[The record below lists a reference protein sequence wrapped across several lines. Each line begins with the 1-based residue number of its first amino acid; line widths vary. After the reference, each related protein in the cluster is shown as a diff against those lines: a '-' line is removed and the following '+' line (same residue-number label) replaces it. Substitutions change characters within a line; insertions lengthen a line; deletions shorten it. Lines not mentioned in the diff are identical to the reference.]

1 LSDVLPHLNGLF
13 NAIIALLLLAALR
26 AIRRGDRERHR
37 RLMLSATAVGL
48 VFVVGYVLQTWL
60 EGGHRRFPGHDSV
73 RTLFVVILV
82 SHTALSV
89 LLVPL
94 LVATLRFALR
104 GRVEQHRRLAHVTF
118 PIWLYVAVTGVAIYA
133 MNRHV
138 RPIGEPDD
146 RPPGITSRVEGR
158 PYSAR

>member
-1 LSDVLPHLNGLF
+1 
-13 NAIIALLLLAALR
+13 
-26 AIRRGDRERHR
+26 
-37 RLMLSATAVGL
+37 MLGATAVGL

-60 EGGHRRFPGHDSV
+60 EGGHRRFPGDDSV

-94 LVATLRFALR
+94 LVATLRFALL
-104 GRVEQHRRLAHVTF
+104 GRFEQHRRLARVTF

-138 RPIGEPDD
+138 RPIGEPGD
-146 RPPGITSRVEGR
+146 RPAVITS
-158 PYSAR
+158 SAGGGLHSVH